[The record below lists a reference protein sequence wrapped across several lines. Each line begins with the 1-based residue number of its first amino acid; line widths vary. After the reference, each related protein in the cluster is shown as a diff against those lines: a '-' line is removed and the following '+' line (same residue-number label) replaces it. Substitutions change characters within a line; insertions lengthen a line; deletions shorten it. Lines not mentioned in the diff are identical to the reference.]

1 MPRLANPEDQGRR
14 RRELNRDN
22 HRRRRRKARQDA
34 LALQRGQREER
45 LNSEPVSEEPPIV
58 REEAKK
64 RKRDEDETAEKETL
78 KQRLQIA
85 EERVRELEKVLL
97 TIWPELRQ
105 KYNDAIINQ
114 EATEIK
120 RKATE

>member
-14 RRELNRDN
+14 RREQNRDN

-34 LALQRGQREER
+34 LALQRGQPEER

-85 EERVRELEKVLL
+85 EERVRELEEVLL

-120 RKATE
+120 RKSTE

>member
-14 RRELNRDN
+14 RREQNRDN
-22 HRRRRRKARQDA
+22 QRRRRRKAQQDA

-85 EERVRELEKVLL
+85 EERVRELEEVLL

-120 RKATE
+120 RKSTE

>member
-14 RRELNRDN
+14 RREQNRDN
-22 HRRRRRKARQDA
+22 QRRQRRKARQDA
-34 LALQRGQREER
+34 LALQRGQPEER

-85 EERVRELEKVLL
+85 EERVRELEEVLL

-105 KYNDAIINQ
+105 KHNDAIINQ